1 MWKRDA
7 SPKSANPPTEPTP
20 ESTPGPAPP
29 PPALKQVET
38 RPTENVVMNLGK
50 SVMIK
55 GELNASEDLTLYG
68 QMEGRV
74 AVLEHTLTI
83 GPDANIR
90 AEIQASTVVIMGAVS
105 GNITATTRV
114 DIRSTGS
121 VIGDILSPRLAIA
134 DGGQLRGKV
143 QMTDDKARAARR
155 TA

>member
-1 MWKRDA
+1 
-7 SPKSANPPTEPTP
+7 
-20 ESTPGPAPP
+20 
-29 PPALKQVET
+29 
-38 RPTENVVMNLGK
+38 MNLGK

-55 GELNASEDLTLYG
+55 GELSASEDLTLYG

-74 AVLEHTLTI
+74 TVLEHTLTI

-105 GNITATTRV
+105 GNVTAASRV

-121 VIGDILSPRLAIA
+121 VTGDIVSPRIAIA
-134 DGGQLRGKV
+134 EGGQLLGKV
-143 QMTDDKARAARR
+143 QMTDDKTRARR